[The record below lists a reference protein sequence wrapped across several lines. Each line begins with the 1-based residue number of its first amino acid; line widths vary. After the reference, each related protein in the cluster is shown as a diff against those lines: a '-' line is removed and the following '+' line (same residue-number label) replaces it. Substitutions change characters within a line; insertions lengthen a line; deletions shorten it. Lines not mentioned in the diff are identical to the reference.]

1 MAENNNKVS
10 NASILQ
16 VLGDRSIVMVGLMG
30 AGKTSIG
37 RLLAK
42 RLDLPFVD
50 ADVEIE
56 RAAGKTI
63 TEIFADHG
71 EEEFRRGEK
80 RVIARILEKGPQVM
94 ATGGGAFMDEDI
106 RKNIERLGLSIWLS
120 ASLNLLYERVKRRT
134 NRPLLK
140 QGDMKETLRELIDAR
155 YPVYAKADIEI
166 VSEATPVRN
175 TVNGLIEK
183 LEVWAMQTEAKK

>member
-1 MAENNNKVS
+1 MAKNNETVR
-10 NASILQ
+10 NARILQ
-16 VLGDRSIVMVGLMG
+16 ALGDRSIVMVGLMG
-30 AGKTSIG
+30 AGKTAVG
-37 RLLAK
+37 RLLAQ
-42 RLDLPFVD
+42 RLGLPFAD

-63 TEIFADHG
+63 TEIFTDHG

-80 RVIARILEKGPQVM
+80 KVIARLLEKGPQVL
-94 ATGGGAFMDEDI
+94 ATGGGAFMDEEI

-134 NRPLLK
+134 NRPLLM
-140 QGDMKETLRELIDAR
+140 QGNMKETLRELIDAR
-155 YPVYAKADIEI
+155 YPVYAKANIEMA
-166 VSEATPVRN
+166 SKSAPARN

-183 LEVWAMQTEAKK
+183 LEVWAMQREEKK